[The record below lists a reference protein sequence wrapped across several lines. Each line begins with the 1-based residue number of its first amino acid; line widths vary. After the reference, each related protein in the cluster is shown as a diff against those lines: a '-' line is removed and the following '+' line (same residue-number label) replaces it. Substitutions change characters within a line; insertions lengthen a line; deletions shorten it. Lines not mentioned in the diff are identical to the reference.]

1 MPIFQH
7 DNLEFHF
14 VDEGEGDPIVLVH
27 GFASNLEINWVF
39 SNWVSTLRNAG
50 RRVIALDNRGHGQS
64 SKPHDPKAYGLPA
77 MGADVLALL
86 DHVEVERAD
95 YLGYSMGG
103 RIGMLLALTHPVRI
117 RSAILGGIGAS
128 LITGPGRGDHIVAA
142 LEAPSASA
150 VSDPIARSFRV
161 FADGTKSDLAALAA
175 CMKSLGYQFPPEE
188 FAKCRV
194 PVLIVRGSDDDI
206 AGPVREIAAMI
217 PGAEYVEI
225 PGRNHM
231 SAVGDKIFKEATL
244 DFLQRRP

>member
-39 SNWVSTLRNAG
+39 PSWVSTLRNAG

-206 AGPVREIAAMI
+206 AGPAREIAAMI

-231 SAVGDKIFKEATL
+231 SAVGDKIFKEAAL

>member
-1 MPIFQH
+1 MPTFKH
-7 DNLEFHF
+7 DNLDFYF
-14 VDEGEGDPIVLVH
+14 VDEGEGEPIVLVH
-27 GFASNLEINWVF
+27 GFASNTEINWIF
-39 SNWVSTLRNAG
+39 PNWFSTLRNAG
-50 RRVIALDNRGHGQS
+50 RRVIALDNRGHGKS
-64 SKPHDPKAYGLPA
+64 SKPHDPGAYGLPI

-142 LEAPSASA
+142 LEAPSAAA

-161 FADGTKSDLAALAA
+161 FADATKSDLAALAA
-175 CMKSLGYQFPPEE
+175 CMKSLSHKFLPEE
-188 FAKCRV
+188 LAKCRV

-206 AGPVREIAAMI
+206 AGPAGELPGMI

-231 SAVGDKIFKEATL
+231 SAVGDKVFKEAAL
-244 DFLQRRP
+244 DFLRRRA

>member
-1 MPIFQH
+1 MPTFKH
-7 DNLEFHF
+7 DNLDFYF

-27 GFASNLEINWVF
+27 GFASNLEINWIF
-39 SNWVSTLRNAG
+39 PNWVSTLRKAG
-50 RRVIALDNRGHGQS
+50 RRVIALDNRGHGRS
-64 SKPHDPKAYGLPA
+64 SKPHDPKAYGLLT
-77 MGADVLALL
+77 MSADVLALL

-142 LEAPSASA
+142 LEAPNAAA
-150 VSDPIARSFRV
+150 VDDPIARSFRV
-161 FADGTKSDLAALAA
+161 FADGTKSDLVALAA
-175 CMKSLGYQFPPEE
+175 CMKSLGHQFPPEQL
-188 FAKCRV
+188 AKCRV

-206 AGPVREIAAMI
+206 AGPAREIAAMI
-217 PGAEYVEI
+217 SGAEYVEI

-231 SAVGDKIFKEATL
+231 SAVGDKVFKEAAL
-244 DFLQRRP
+244 DFLRRRP

>member
-1 MPIFQH
+1 MPIFKH
-7 DNLEFHF
+7 DNLDFYF

-27 GFASNLEINWVF
+27 GFASNLEINWIF
-39 SNWVSTLRNAG
+39 PNWVSTLRNAG
-50 RRVIALDNRGHGQS
+50 RRVIALDNRGHGRS
-64 SKPHDPKAYGLPA
+64 SKPHDPKAYGLPS

-103 RIGMLLALTHPVRI
+103 RIGILLALTHPVRI

-128 LITGPGRGDHIVAA
+128 LITGPGRGEPIIAA
-142 LEAPSASA
+142 LEAPNAAA

-175 CMKSLGYQFPPEE
+175 CMKSLGHKFPPEE
-188 FAKCRV
+188 LAKCRV

-206 AGPVREIAAMI
+206 AGPAREIAGMI

-231 SAVGDKIFKEATL
+231 SAVGDKIFKEAAL
-244 DFLQRRP
+244 DFLRRRP

>member
-1 MPIFQH
+1 MPTFKH
-7 DNLEFHF
+7 DNLDFHF

-27 GFASNLEINWVF
+27 GFASNLDSNWVF
-39 SNWVSTLRNAG
+39 PNWVLTLRNAG

-64 SKPHDPKAYGLPA
+64 SKPHDPKAYGLPI
-77 MGADVLALL
+77 MSADVLALL

-103 RIGMLLALTHPVRI
+103 RIGMLLALQHPVRI

-128 LITGPGRGDHIVAA
+128 LITGPGRGDNIVEA
-142 LEAPSASA
+142 LEAPSAVA
-150 VSDPIARSFRV
+150 VADPVARSFRV
-161 FADGTKSDLAALAA
+161 FAEATKSDLAALAA
-175 CMKSLGYQFPPEE
+175 CMRSLGYAFLPADL
-188 FAKCRV
+188 AKCRV

-206 AGPVREIAAMI
+206 AGPAREIAAMI

-231 SAVGDKIFKEATL
+231 SAVGDKVFKEAAL
-244 DFLQRRP
+244 DFLGRRP

>member
-1 MPIFQH
+1 MPTFKH
-7 DNLEFHF
+7 DNLDFYF
-14 VDEGEGDPIVLVH
+14 VDEGEGEPIVLVH

-39 SNWVSTLRNAG
+39 PNWVSTLRKAG
-50 RRVIALDNRGHGQS
+50 RRVIALDNRGHGRS
-64 SKPHDPKAYGLPA
+64 SKPHDPKAYGLPT
-77 MGADVLALL
+77 MSADVLALL

-142 LEAPSASA
+142 LEALNAAA
-150 VSDPIARSFRV
+150 VDDPIARSFRV

-175 CMKSLGYQFPPEE
+175 CMKSLGHQFPPEQL
-188 FAKCRV
+188 ARCRV
-194 PVLIVRGSDDDI
+194 PVLIVRGSDDEI
-206 AGPVREIAAMI
+206 AGPAREMAAMI

-231 SAVGDKIFKEATL
+231 SAVGDKVFKEAAL
-244 DFLQRRP
+244 DFLRRRP